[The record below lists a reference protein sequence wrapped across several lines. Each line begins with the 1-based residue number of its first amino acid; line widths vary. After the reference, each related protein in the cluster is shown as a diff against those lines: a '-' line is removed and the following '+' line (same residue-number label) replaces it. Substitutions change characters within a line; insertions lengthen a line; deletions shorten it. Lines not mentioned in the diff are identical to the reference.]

1 MKVAEKDWVILDVL
15 EDERQ
20 RIIHRIEAIRK
31 EISELPSYSIR
42 KKVYKDKTY
51 YYAVKSIRQGK
62 KVISRHIKPLK
73 KEELELIEKRKK
85 LKAELKRLKLR
96 LELLNKFLKHES

>member
-42 KKVYKDKTY
+42 KK
-51 YYAVKSIRQGK
+51 S
-62 KVISRHIKPLK
+62 L
-73 KEELELIEKRKK
+73 
-85 LKAELKRLKLR
+85 
-96 LELLNKFLKHES
+96 